1 MVVIGSTY
9 WIKPKPRSFVVFL
22 SFSMHNQAVSQY
34 RSVNQAKAMQTA
46 IADSGQAF
54 GFELRS
60 LLKHLIRKQKIM
72 ISHVK

>member
-1 MVVIGSTY
+1 
-9 WIKPKPRSFVVFL
+9 
-22 SFSMHNQAVSQY
+22 MHNQAVSQY